1 MKEQTDDERAGDDE
15 RANRRRQSRGAM
27 KEQTDDDRARGW
39 CQSKSTTEQD
49 DHSYMSVAM
58 SRKDER

>member
-1 MKEQTDDERAGDDE
+1 
-15 RANRRRQSRGAM
+15 M

-49 DHSYMSVAM
+49 DHSYMPVAM
-58 SRKDER
+58 SRKDEWDRDCT